1 MSRRVNLCS
10 LALFQKGC
18 WASRGIRPSPEP
30 CPPAPPAR
38 SMRTLNQNNARH
50 GTQQA
55 QQQHTQYTFSPGFPT
70 ASCPL
75 HAHSL
80 GSTVLHMPD
89 DASSHDMATHSSTST
104 PPSCYSCYVT
114 RQSSAVSS
122 RSRQPRSDSAAAARS
137 PAMRC
142 MDAQFRE
149 ACVTRVRT
157 HSTSSGLLST
167 HTHRRGSARHMHT
180 HIHRRGSARHSLLL
194 VRMLQAV

>member
-1 MSRRVNLCS
+1 MLTVLRKTFMSRRVVYLCS

-38 SMRTLNQNNARH
+38 SMCTLNQNNARH

-104 PPSCYSCYVT
+104 PPSCYVT
-114 RQSSAVSS
+114 HV
-122 RSRQPRSDSAAAARS
+122 
-137 PAMRC
+137 M
-142 MDAQFRE
+142 
-149 ACVTRVRT
+149 
-157 HSTSSGLLST
+157 LLV
-167 HTHRRGSARHMHT
+167 
-180 HIHRRGSARHSLLL
+180 SLLL
-194 VRMLQAV
+194 SHRVHASLGLTAPLPQGPLPCAAWTPNSGRPV